1 MVRFFTEIALLYRR
15 HIIDAGKQPQALILL
30 SFLIT
35 FLVIRAI
42 TYRIHNRQSQSQAS
56 QSQTSQSQTSQ
67 NQSSKSQNRHKFGFH
82 DVVIGGTHIH
92 HLVWGIL
99 LLLGVGYS
107 AIAFHPM
114 PSPEGLAMLFGI
126 GAALTLDE
134 FALWLQ
140 LKDVYWSRDGRW
152 SVDAVIV
159 VAALVALN
167 LLGWSFIQAS
177 GREILR
183 LMQMR

>member
-1 MVRFFTEIALLYRR
+1 MARFFTEITLLYR
-15 HIIDAGKQPQALILL
+15 HYIIDAGKQPQALILL

-42 TYRIHNRQSQSQAS
+42 TYRIHNRQSQA
-56 QSQTSQSQTSQ
+56 SQSQTSQ
-67 NQSSKSQNRHKFGFH
+67 NQSSKSPNRHKFGFH

-152 SVDAVIV
+152 SVDAVMV

-177 GREILR
+177 GREIVR

>member
-1 MVRFFTEIALLYRR
+1 MARFFTEITLLYR
-15 HIIDAGKQPQALILL
+15 HYIIDAGKQPQALILL

-42 TYRIHNRQSQSQAS
+42 TYRIHNRQSQA
-56 QSQTSQSQTSQ
+56 SQSQTSQ
-67 NQSSKSQNRHKFGFH
+67 NQSSKRPNRHKFGFH

-177 GREILR
+177 GREIVR

>member
-1 MVRFFTEIALLYRR
+1 MARFFTEIALLYRR

-42 TYRIHNRQSQSQAS
+42 TYRIHNRQSQ
-56 QSQTSQSQTSQ
+56 TSQSQTSQ
-67 NQSSKSQNRHKFGFH
+67 NLSSKSPNRHKFGFH

>member
-1 MVRFFTEIALLYRR
+1 MARFFTEITLLYR
-15 HIIDAGKQPQALILL
+15 HYIIDAGKQPQALILL

-42 TYRIHNRQSQSQAS
+42 TYRIHNRQSQS
-56 QSQTSQSQTSQ
+56 SQSQTSQ
-67 NQSSKSQNRHKFGFH
+67 NQSSKSPNRHKFGFH

-177 GREILR
+177 GREIVR

>member
-1 MVRFFTEIALLYRR
+1 MARFFTEITLLYR
-15 HIIDAGKQPQALILL
+15 HYIIDAGKQPQALILL

-42 TYRIHNRQSQSQAS
+42 TYRIHNRQSQAR
-56 QSQTSQSQTSQ
+56 QSQTSQ
-67 NQSSKSQNRHKFGFH
+67 NQSSKSPNRHKFGFH

-177 GREILR
+177 GREIVR

>member
-1 MVRFFTEIALLYRR
+1 
-15 HIIDAGKQPQALILL
+15 
-30 SFLIT
+30 
-35 FLVIRAI
+35 
-42 TYRIHNRQSQSQAS
+42 
-56 QSQTSQSQTSQ
+56 
-67 NQSSKSQNRHKFGFH
+67 
-82 DVVIGGTHIH
+82 
-92 HLVWGIL
+92 
-99 LLLGVGYS
+99 
-107 AIAFHPM
+107 
-114 PSPEGLAMLFGI
+114 MLFGI

>member
-1 MVRFFTEIALLYRR
+1 MARFFTEITLLYR
-15 HIIDAGKQPQALILL
+15 HYIIDAGKQPQALILL

-42 TYRIHNRQSQSQAS
+42 TYRIHNRQSQA
-56 QSQTSQSQTSQ
+56 SQSQTSQ

-177 GREILR
+177 GREIVR

>member
-1 MVRFFTEIALLYRR
+1 MARFFTEIALLYRH

-42 TYRIHNRQSQSQAS
+42 TYRIHNRQSQA
-56 QSQTSQSQTSQ
+56 SQSQTSQ
-67 NQSSKSQNRHKFGFH
+67 NQSSKRPNRHKFGFH

-177 GREILR
+177 GREIVR

>member
-1 MVRFFTEIALLYRR
+1 MARFFTEITLLYRH

-42 TYRIHNRQSQSQAS
+42 TYRIHNRQSQA
-56 QSQTSQSQTSQ
+56 SQSQTSQ
-67 NQSSKSQNRHKFGFH
+67 NQSSKSPNRHKFGFH

-177 GREILR
+177 AREIVR

>member
-1 MVRFFTEIALLYRR
+1 MARFFTEITLLYR
-15 HIIDAGKQPQALILL
+15 HYIIDAGKQPQALILL

-42 TYRIHNRQSQSQAS
+42 TYQIHNR

-177 GREILR
+177 GREIVR

>member
-1 MVRFFTEIALLYRR
+1 MARFFTEITLLYR
-15 HIIDAGKQPQALILL
+15 HYIIDAGKQPQALILL

-42 TYRIHNRQSQSQAS
+42 TYRIHNRQSQA
-56 QSQTSQSQTSQ
+56 SQTSQ
-67 NQSSKSQNRHKFGFH
+67 NQSSKRPNRHKFGFH

-177 GREILR
+177 GREIVR

>member
-1 MVRFFTEIALLYRR
+1 MARFFTEITLLYR
-15 HIIDAGKQPQALILL
+15 HYIIDAGKQPQALILL

-42 TYRIHNRQSQSQAS
+42 TYRIHNRQSQA
-56 QSQTSQSQTSQ
+56 SQSQTSQ
-67 NQSSKSQNRHKFGFH
+67 NQSSKRPNRHKFGFH
-82 DVVIGGTHIH
+82 DIVIGGTHIH

-177 GREILR
+177 GREIVR

>member
-1 MVRFFTEIALLYRR
+1 MARFFTEITLLYR
-15 HIIDAGKQPQALILL
+15 HYIIDAGKQPQALILL

-42 TYRIHNRQSQSQAS
+42 TYRIHNRQSQA
-56 QSQTSQSQTSQ
+56 SQSQTSQ
-67 NQSSKSQNRHKFGFH
+67 NQSSKSPNRHKFGFH

-177 GREILR
+177 GREIVR

>member
-1 MVRFFTEIALLYRR
+1 MARFFTEITLLYR
-15 HIIDAGKQPQALILL
+15 HYIIDAGKQPQALILL

-42 TYRIHNRQSQSQAS
+42 TYRIHNRQSQTSQSQAS
-56 QSQTSQSQTSQ
+56 Q
-67 NQSSKSQNRHKFGFH
+67 NLSSKSPNRHKFGFH

-177 GREILR
+177 GREIVR

>member
-1 MVRFFTEIALLYRR
+1 MARFFTEITLLYRH

-42 TYRIHNRQSQSQAS
+42 TYRIHNRQSQA
-56 QSQTSQSQTSQ
+56 SQSQTSQ
-67 NQSSKSQNRHKFGFH
+67 NQSSKRPNRHKFGFH

-177 GREILR
+177 GREIVR